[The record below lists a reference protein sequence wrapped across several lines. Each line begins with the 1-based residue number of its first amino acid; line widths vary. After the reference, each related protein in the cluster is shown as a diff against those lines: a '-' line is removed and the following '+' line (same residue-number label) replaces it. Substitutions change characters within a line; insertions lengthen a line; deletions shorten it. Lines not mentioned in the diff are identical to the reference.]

1 MKQEE
6 ELDRLKSWS
15 CAEVCHYLAMKVRM
29 HRRDAGI
36 SQVEFAKQAGIPVR
50 TYKRFESH
58 GKANLETFIEVLRA
72 MERTHYLFM
81 LFPAPVRIPVT
92 PTLEDRLRTAR
103 LRGRVVLAPQHD
115 NREREA
121 AEKD

>member
-6 ELDRLKSWS
+6 ELDRLKSWT
-15 CAEVCHYLAMKVRM
+15 CAEVCHYLAMKVRR

-36 SQVEFAKQAGIPVR
+36 SQADFAKQAGIPVR

-81 LFPAPVRIPVT
+81 LFPAPVRIPVA
-92 PTLEDRLRTAR
+92 PTLEDRLRAAR
-103 LRGRVVLAPQHD
+103 LRGHAAQASERD

-121 AEKD
+121 SEKD

>member
-1 MKQEE
+1 
-6 ELDRLKSWS
+6 
-15 CAEVCHYLAMKVRM
+15 M